1 MMNGIFEQF
10 EHGSLTA
17 GQHRQN
23 LSSLPW
29 IEHKEFAG
37 VFLKTIVSTQQTQ
50 GLLSCHL
57 VRINPHGKIG
67 LHTHPAQIELHEVMA
82 GSGACITERGEIP
95 YGPGSLTI
103 LAHGTAHEVQAGS
116 NGLCLFAKFITVQ
129 P

>member
-1 MMNGIFEQF
+1 MMKGIFEQF
-10 EHGSLTA
+10 EHGSLTVE
-17 GQHRQN
+17 QHQQN

-37 VFLKTIVSTQQTQ
+37 VFLKNIVSTQQTQ

-67 LHTHPAQIELHEVMA
+67 LHAHPTQIELHEVV
-82 GSGACITERGEIP
+82 SGNGTCMTEHGAISYE
-95 YGPGSLTI
+95 PGSVTI

-116 NGLCLFAKFITVQ
+116 KGLCLFAKFVTVQ